1 MSEHQ
6 KTEENQEA
14 KPSSASGSAAGL
26 PPQAPPSPAA
36 PPGTPADASPE
47 EIEAA
52 LAANEADSADAL
64 TVALAELATLKAKAT
79 DLHDQNLR
87 AAAEV
92 QNIRRRSEDE
102 ITKARKYAVE
112 GFADSLL
119 PVMDSLTA
127 GLALADATQDQLREG
142 AEATLRQLKS
152 ALERNKVLE
161 INPAQGDK
169 LDPAKHQ
176 AISVVPA
183 PAGSEQE
190 ANTIVAVLQKGY
202 TIAERT
208 LRPAL
213 VTVAAAK

>member
-1 MSEHQ
+1 MSEH
-6 KTEENQEA
+6 KKPEENQEVNA
-14 KPSSASGSAAGL
+14 SATPTPASAV
-26 PPQAPPSPAA
+26 PVA

-52 LAANEADSADAL
+52 LAANEADSVDAL
-64 TVALAELATLKAKAT
+64 TVALAELATLKAKTT

-112 GFADSLL
+112 SFAESLL

-127 GLALADATQDQLREG
+127 GLALADATQEQLREG
-142 AEATLRQLKS
+142 SEATLRQLKS

-183 PAGSEQE
+183 PEGSSQE
-190 ANTIVAVLQKGY
+190 ANTIVAVLQKGF

>member
-1 MSEHQ
+1 MSDHPTPED
-6 KTEENQEA
+6 NR
-14 KPSSASGSAAGL
+14 AAQS
-26 PPQAPPSPAA
+26 PAAANPAPSPSTAPVA

-52 LAANEADSADAL
+52 LAANEAESADAL
-64 TVALAELATLKAKAT
+64 TVALAELATLKAKAS

-102 ITKARKYAVE
+102 ITKARKFAVE
-112 GFADSLL
+112 SFAESLL

-127 GLALADATQDQLREG
+127 GLAIENATNEQLREG
-142 AEATLRQLKS
+142 AEATLRQLKG
-152 ALERNKVLE
+152 ALERNKVIE

-176 AISVVPA
+176 AIQVVPA
-183 PAGSEQE
+183 PAGSTQE

>member
-1 MSEHQ
+1 MSDHP
-6 KTEENQEA
+6 KPEE
-14 KPSSASGSAAGL
+14 KPE
-26 PPQAPPSPAA
+26 SPAPAAAAPVA

-52 LAANEADSADAL
+52 LAANEAESADAL
-64 TVALAELATLKAKAT
+64 TVALAELATLKAKAQE
-79 DLHDQNLR
+79 LQDQNLR

-102 ITKARKYAVE
+102 ISKARKFAVE
-112 GFADSLL
+112 SFAESLL
-119 PVMDSLTA
+119 PVMDSLSA
-127 GLALADATQDQLREG
+127 GLAIENASSAQLREG
-142 AEATLRQLKS
+142 AEATLRQLKA

-176 AISVVPA
+176 AIQVVPA
-183 PAGSEQE
+183 PEGSTQE

-213 VTVAAAK
+213 VTVAAPR

>member
-1 MSEHQ
+1 MSEH
-6 KTEENQEA
+6 KKPEENQEVNA
-14 KPSSASGSAAGL
+14 SSAGAHASPSG
-26 PPQAPPSPAA
+26 APVA

-52 LAANEADSADAL
+52 LAANEVESADAL

-79 DLHDQNLR
+79 DLQDQNLR

-102 ITKARKYAVE
+102 ISKARKYAVE
-112 GFADSLL
+112 SFAESLL

-127 GLALADATQDQLREG
+127 GLALENATNEQLREG
-142 AEATLRQLKS
+142 SEATLRQLKS
-152 ALERNKVLE
+152 ALERNKVIE

-183 PAGSEQE
+183 PEGSSQE

-213 VTVAAAK
+213 VTVAAPR